1 MRVLVPF
8 DSTDPNTRLSPVLSL
23 SERSEF
29 AAAMCRD
36 VCSAIDAAGHTP
48 ELLATA
54 PVDCEV
60 PVTVDQR
67 SLSDAVNAALSERS
81 LPVAVVMSDLPLVT
95 AETVKRL
102 LAPEAAIVLA
112 PGLGG
117 GTNALVSRSPSFS
130 VDYHDGSY
138 RKHRNIATA
147 EGLSVTTLDSFR
159 LALDIDAP
167 EDLAEVLLHAQGR
180 AATWLRDAGF
190 TLEQRDGRAVAV
202 RG

>member
-8 DSTDPNTRLSPVLSL
+8 DAADPNTRLSSVLSPA
-23 SERSEF
+23 ERSEF
-29 AAAMCRD
+29 AAAMCQD

-81 LPVAVVMSDLPLVT
+81 LPVAVMMSDLPLVT

-102 LAPEAAIVLA
+102 LAPETAIVLA

-117 GTNALVSRSPSFS
+117 GTNAFVCRDAAFS

-138 RKHRNIATA
+138 RKHRDIASA

-159 LALDIDAP
+159 LAVDIDAP
-167 EDLAEVLLHAQGR
+167 EDLAEVVVHARGR
-180 AATWLRDAGF
+180 AANWLQDAGF
-190 TLEQRDGRAVAV
+190 RLDYREGRAVVDRA
-202 RG
+202 

>member
-8 DSTDPNTRLSPVLSL
+8 DSTDPNTRLSPVLSP

-29 AAAMCRD
+29 AGAMCRD

-48 ELLATA
+48 ELLATG
-54 PVDCEV
+54 PVECEV
-60 PVTVDQR
+60 SVTVDER

-81 LPVAVVMSDLPLVT
+81 LPVAVLMSDLPLVT
-95 AETVKRL
+95 PATIRRL
-102 LAPEAAIVLA
+102 LAPETDVVLA

-117 GTNALVSRSPSFS
+117 GTNAFVSRSPAFS

-147 EGLSVTTLDSFR
+147 EDLSVTTLDSFR
-159 LALDIDAP
+159 LAVDIDAP

-190 TLEQRDGRAVAV
+190 RVDCSDGRAVAV
-202 RG
+202 RA